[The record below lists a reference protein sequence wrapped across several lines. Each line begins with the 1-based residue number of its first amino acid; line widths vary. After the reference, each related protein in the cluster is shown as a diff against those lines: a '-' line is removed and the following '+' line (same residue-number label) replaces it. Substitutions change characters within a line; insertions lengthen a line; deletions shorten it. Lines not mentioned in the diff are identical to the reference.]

1 MFSPE
6 VIIDTNKFDDLIYT
20 HRLVD
25 KAQGLLY

>member
-1 MFSPE
+1 MFSTE